1 MVNNAIK
8 ISGLGFKRGQRTILE
23 DINIEIPEGSM
34 VAIMGPSGVGKTTLL
49 QLITGQLM
57 PETGLI
63 EVYGQCVSTMRHREL
78 YKFRSNLGVL
88 LQNGALFTDLSV
100 YENVAI
106 PLREHADLPE
116 VLIRRLVLLKLHS
129 VGLRG
134 AVGLM
139 PSELSGGM
147 ARRVALARAVVMDPK
162 LVLYDEPLTG
172 LDPITVSTLIRL
184 MRDTNDTL
192 GMTSL
197 IVTHDVDEMQK
208 LADYCY
214 IMAGSRIV
222 GEGTPEELLRDEN
235 ESVKQF
241 VNGLVDGPVPFHYEA
256 PELQADYLGQG

>member
-1 MVNNAIK
+1 MVSNAIK
-8 ISGLGFKRGQRTILE
+8 IKGLGFKRGSKTILE
-23 DINIEIPEGSM
+23 DINIEVPEGSM

-49 QLITGQLM
+49 QLISGQLM
-57 PETGLI
+57 PNAGTI
-63 EVYGQCVSTMRHREL
+63 EVYGQCVSTMRHRDL

-88 LQNGALFTDLSV
+88 LQNGALFTDLTV

-116 VLIRRLVLLKLHS
+116 VLIRRLVLSKLHS

-139 PSELSGGM
+139 PAELSGGM
-147 ARRVALARAVVMDPK
+147 ARRVALARAVVLDPK

-184 MRDTNDTL
+184 MRDTNDAL
-192 GMTSL
+192 NMTSL

-222 GEGTPEELLRDEN
+222 GEGTPEELLCDEN

-256 PELQADYLGQG
+256 PELHEDFLGQG

>member
-1 MVNNAIK
+1 MVNNAIE
-8 ISGLGFKRGQRTILE
+8 INGLGFNRGDKTILE
-23 DINIEIPEGSM
+23 DINIKIPEGSM

-57 PETGLI
+57 PKTGSI
-63 EVYGQCVSTMRHREL
+63 EVYGECVSTMRHRDL

-116 VLIRRLVLLKLHS
+116 VLIRRLVLSKLHS

-147 ARRVALARAVVMDPK
+147 ARRVALARAVVLDPK

-192 GMTSL
+192 NMTSL

-214 IMAGSRIV
+214 IMAGSRVV
-222 GEGTPEELLRDEN
+222 GEGTPEQLLCDEN

-256 PELQADYLGQG
+256 PELQSDYLGQG